1 LSGTRAWNDGHLPSS
16 GKETGIGRD
25 SASPI
30 ATIGVLSLGLL
41 LPLGA
46 GPLTDRAV
54 ALLTSSAE
62 GQTKT
67 ITLVRNGQAEPVRTR
82 AVTVKELLS
91 EQNIERAPDDALDVD
106 PSSPLSDGEI
116 IAYRAAVPLTLV
128 VDGKTQTVQ
137 TSAETVGEVLAQ
149 HQVLFDS
156 HDQVVPAAP
165 TTVSADDT
173 IRVDHVSSW
182 VERVTKPVAPP
193 TEHLISFK
201 LAVGRVK
208 VMRNGTPGEREISY
222 RVTRR
227 ADRSQSPRLVQI
239 GSRIVRKPQPRVV
252 AAGIGDYSS
261 LAAFAQRGLDGTIK
275 LAKAATSMIAT
286 AYTANCSG
294 CSGVTASGQHAGHGI
309 VAVDPQVIPL
319 GSHLF
324 IPGYGR
330 AIAGDTGGA
339 IRGNRVDLG
348 FNSDSDAM
356 QFGRRSVTVY
366 VLHP

>member
-1 LSGTRAWNDGHLPSS
+1 MLPQP

-30 ATIGVLSLGLL
+30 AAIGVLSLGLL

-54 ALLTSSAE
+54 ALLTSSVE

-82 AVTVKELLS
+82 AMTVKELLS
-91 EQNIERAPDDALDVD
+91 EQNIERAPSDALDVD
-106 PSSPLSDGEI
+106 PSSPLSDGET
-116 IAYRAAVPLTLV
+116 IAYRAAVPVTLV

-149 HQVLFDS
+149 QDVAFDY
-156 HDQVVPAAP
+156 HDSVMPAVPTA
-165 TTVSADDT
+165 VSADDT
-173 IRVDHVSSW
+173 IRVDHVTSW

-201 LAVGRVK
+201 LAVGHVK
-208 VMRNGTPGEREISY
+208 VMKNGAPGEREISY
-222 RVTRR
+222 RVTRGANR
-227 ADRSQSPRLVQI
+227 AQKPRHVQI
-239 GSRIVRKPQPRVV
+239 ASRIVRAPQPRII

-275 LAKAATSMIAT
+275 LAKAAISMVAT
-286 AYTANCSG
+286 AYTANCYG

-309 VAVDPQVIPL
+309 VAVDPRVIPL
-319 GSHLF
+319 GSHLY
-324 IPGYGR
+324 IPGYGQ

-339 IRGNRVDLG
+339 IHGNRVDLG
-348 FNSDSDAM
+348 FNSNSDAM